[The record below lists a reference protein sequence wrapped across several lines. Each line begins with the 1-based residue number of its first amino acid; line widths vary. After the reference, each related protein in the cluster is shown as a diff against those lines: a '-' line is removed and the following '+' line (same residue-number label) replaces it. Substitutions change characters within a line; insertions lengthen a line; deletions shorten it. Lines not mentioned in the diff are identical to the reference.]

1 MKLTRRHLALSAAA
15 LFLGTRAQ
23 AGKRRKFEV
32 TRTDEE
38 WRRSLTAEQY
48 SVLRKE
54 GTERSGSSHLNREKR
69 EGTFRCAGC
78 GLPLFSSQTKFES
91 GTGWP
96 SFWRPLDNAIGTSTD
111 RSFFVTR
118 TEVHCSRCGG
128 HLGHLFNDGPAPTK
142 LRYCMNGVAMKFEA
156 AEAEASGL

>member
-1 MKLTRRHLALSAAA
+1 MKLTRRHLTLSAAA

-23 AGKRRKFEV
+23 ASKRRKFEV

-54 GTERSGSSHLNREKR
+54 GTERSGSSHLNGEKR
-69 EGTFRCAGC
+69 NGTFLCAGC

-96 SFWRPLDNAIGTSTD
+96 SFWRPLDDSIGTSTD